1 MIYCILCCMVMIL
14 FLSMRIFLM
23 RKSIKEIQNQL
34 IEKRKH
40 DTNTLISISS
50 HDTSICELAQCLNQ
64 ELILLR
70 NQRLRFQQGDL
81 ELKESMTNISHD
93 LRTPLTAI
101 YGYLNLLEKEETST
115 EVRHYINMVED
126 RVNVLKQLTEELFRY
141 SVYVTKPK
149 ETFDV
154 VDLKRVIEDCLSAH
168 YAALKGCHITPEVH
182 ICKQPVCAY
191 VDRFA
196 VHRILNNILSNMI
209 KYSTGDAVIT
219 LLETGEIIC
228 SNHTCDLDDTTVGK
242 LFDRFYTV
250 ESGVKS
256 TGLGLSIAKRL
267 SEQMGG
273 EIFARYHDQ
282 RLSIHLQLPLY
293 HEDKS

>member
-23 RKSIKEIQNQL
+23 HKSIKEIQDQL

-191 VDRFA
+191 VDHFA
-196 VHRILNNILSNMI
+196 VHRILNNILSNVI

-267 SEQMGG
+267 CEQMGG

>member
-1 MIYCILCCMVMIL
+1 MH
-14 FLSMRIFLM
+14 
-23 RKSIKEIQNQL
+23 KSIKEIQDQL

-191 VDRFA
+191 VDHFA
-196 VHRILNNILSNMI
+196 VHRILNNILSNVI

-273 EIFARYHDQ
+273 EIFAQYHDQ

>member
-282 RLSIHLQLPLY
+282 RLSIHLQLTLY

>member
-23 RKSIKEIQNQL
+23 RKSIKEIQDQL

-191 VDRFA
+191 ADRFA

-293 HEDKS
+293 REDKS